1 VVKNVRK
8 IKKTVK
14 NANRTICNCGLCDG
28 RLRQATPAAAAAKAA
43 AAMRP

>member
-1 VVKNVRK
+1 LWGKKRPEN
-8 IKKTVK
+8 KKTVK

-43 AAMRP
+43 MRP